1 MQLDEVDRHLP
12 WPQNLA
18 LGMQHV
24 LVMYAGAVTV
34 PLILGGALKLP
45 ADQVAVLVNA
55 DLFCC
60 GVVSIIQSAG
70 LGRFLGIR
78 LPVMM
83 GVSFVGVSPMIAIAQ
98 TPGLGLPGLY
108 GAIIAAGL
116 ICLLLAPWMS
126 RLRRLFPPL
135 VTGTALL
142 VLGVSLL
149 AVAVT
154 WVGGGAE
161 ASDFGSP
168 FYLGTAGLVML
179 TTLLVS
185 SLARGF
191 LANMGVLA
199 GLLAGMGSAFLFGRL
214 NFADVVAARWLDI
227 VRPLQFGIPKFDAVA
242 ILSMTLVV
250 LVAMVESIGMFFSL
264 ADIVGRDLD
273 QGDFR
278 RGLRADALGSAIGG
292 LFNTFPYTSY
302 SQNIGLVALTGVR
315 SRFVCVTG
323 GGILVFL
330 SLIPKAARFVAAI
343 PHYVLGG
350 ATVMMFGLVAA
361 SGLRILQGVDF
372 QGRRHNGLIFA
383 ISLGVGLIPTLS
395 PHLFQA
401 FPSDLAPL
409 LHSGVLL
416 SILVSMALN
425 AAFNGFG
432 RVGS

>member
-1 MQLDEVDRHLP
+1 M
-12 WPQNLA
+12 
-18 LGMQHV
+18 
-24 LVMYAGAVTV
+24 TV
-34 PLILGGALKLP
+34 SYNAARMRRIE
-45 ADQVAVLVNA
+45 VNA
-55 DLFCC
+55 T
-60 GVVSIIQSAG
+60 VRPTNP
-70 LGRFLGIR
+70 GR
-78 LPVMM
+78 
-83 GVSFVGVSPMIAIAQ
+83 SK
-98 TPGLGLPGLY
+98 
-108 GAIIAAGL
+108 
-116 ICLLLAPWMS
+116 LLLTCY
-126 RLRRLFPPL
+126 RYIRGR
-135 VTGTALL
+135 
-142 VLGVSLL
+142 
-149 AVAVT
+149 
-154 WVGGGAE
+154 
-161 ASDFGSP
+161 
-168 FYLGTAGLVML
+168 LVML

-185 SLARGF
+185 SLASGF
-191 LANMGVLA
+191 LANMGVPA
-199 GLLAGMGSAFLFGRL
+199 GLLAGMGSAFLFWRL
-214 NFADVVAARWLDI
+214 DFAGVVAAPWLDI
-227 VRPLQFGIPKFDAVA
+227 VRPLQFGITKFDAVA

-250 LVAMVESIGMFFSL
+250 LVAIVESIGMFFSL
-264 ADIVGRDLD
+264 AEIVGRDLD

-323 GGILVFL
+323 GSILIFL

-432 RVGS
+432 WVRS